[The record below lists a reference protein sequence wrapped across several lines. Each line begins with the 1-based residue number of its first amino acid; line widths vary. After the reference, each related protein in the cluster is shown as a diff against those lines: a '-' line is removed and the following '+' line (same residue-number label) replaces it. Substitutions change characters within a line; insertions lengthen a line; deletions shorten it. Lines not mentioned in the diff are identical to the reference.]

1 LPGGYVILKKMC
13 GSFFRGC
20 SSSLSLLVLL
30 IALPEGAFAQQQFTQ
45 PDVAGRR
52 LAAEEFVKARLVIWQ
67 ERLKLDDW
75 KILIVMSRSSELK
88 PHSLGNIRWDKSQKS
103 AVIRVLDVSEYKL
116 GPREML
122 NDMEFTVLHELIH
135 LQLSSLP
142 RSEASRS
149 DEEHAVNR
157 IADALLKLDR
167 RN

>member
-1 LPGGYVILKKMC
+1 MC

-30 IALPEGAFAQQQFTQ
+30 VALPEGAFAQQQFT
-45 PDVAGRR
+45 DVAGRR

-67 ERLKLDDW
+67 ERLRLDDW
-75 KILIVMSRSSELK
+75 RISIVMSPSSELK

-103 AVIRVLDVSEYKL
+103 AVIRVLDASEYKM

-122 NDMEFTVLHELIH
+122 NDMEFTVVHELIH

-157 IADALLKLDR
+157 ITDALLKLDR

>member
-1 LPGGYVILKKMC
+1 MF
-13 GSFFRGC
+13 GSFFRSC
-20 SSSLSLLVLL
+20 FTSLSLLVLL
-30 IALPEGAFAQQQFTQ
+30 IALPGGAFAQQHFT
-45 PDVAGRR
+45 DVAGRR

-67 ERLKLDDW
+67 QRLKLDDW
-75 KILIVMSRSSELK
+75 KISIVMSRSSDLK
-88 PHSLGNIRWDKSQKS
+88 PHSLGNIRWDKSKMS
-103 AVIRVLDVSEYKL
+103 AVIRVLDVSEYKM
-116 GPREML
+116 GPHEML